1 MDEREIMDALA
12 KLRKKLHEVSE
23 AISDRTYDALVKTQ
37 REGPLDGG
45 TEDAASTPGTS
56 GLE

>member
-1 MDEREIMDALA
+1 MDEREIMEALA

-37 REGPLDGG
+37 REGSLDGA
-45 TEDAASTPGTS
+45 TEDVEPSPGTS